1 MSEAKGW
8 MEDRIC
14 DECKKHISVL
24 YPDLW
29 QYKRKEGQGRKAT
42 YWCSWKCMRASE
54 KKEEAK
60 KEMRKLTLDNKK
72 RAVEIAVNGGNPMEY
87 LERLGIKD
95 AGGAW
100 MRIKAEAIKADPEL
114 LKSIPDRRC
123 KKPEPAKAEV
133 TIMDKVP
140 EVKMDGAIRIET
152 KEPGKVKVETILE
165 KINREYSEKEAKI
178 TKQLCYDGMSVAAV
192 IGELGRYSRVD
203 IKGVTYIDFDGVE
216 GDAISMTAE
225 NWKVFMK
232 EFRKAAMIMGVDVD
246 DEA

>member
-72 RAVEIAVNGGNPMEY
+72 KGRGDRGKRRQSA
-87 LERLGIKD
+87 GI
-95 AGGAW
+95 
-100 MRIKAEAIKADPEL
+100 
-114 LKSIPDRRC
+114 
-123 KKPEPAKAEV
+123 
-133 TIMDKVP
+133 
-140 EVKMDGAIRIET
+140 
-152 KEPGKVKVETILE
+152 PGK
-165 KINREYSEKEAKI
+165 A
-178 TKQLCYDGMSVAAV
+178 
-192 IGELGRYSRVD
+192 
-203 IKGVTYIDFDGVE
+203 
-216 GDAISMTAE
+216 GD
-225 NWKVFMK
+225 
-232 EFRKAAMIMGVDVD
+232 
-246 DEA
+246 